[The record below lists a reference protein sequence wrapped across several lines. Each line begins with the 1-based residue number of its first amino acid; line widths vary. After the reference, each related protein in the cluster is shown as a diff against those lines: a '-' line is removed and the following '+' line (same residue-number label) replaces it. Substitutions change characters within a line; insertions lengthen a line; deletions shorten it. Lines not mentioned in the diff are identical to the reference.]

1 MKLQL
6 KNTKKI
12 LLTLT
17 FYFHKNV
24 YIHLM
29 LLFFINVF
37 ILIGLT
43 GLLEALDQHVF
54 SSDIILFIGLSLFLT
69 VTEHFVKSSVSSQIY
84 QLMMRSFGMGTVIIF
99 IVTTMVYE
107 SLISD
112 FIITSVEPLIG
123 FSFIFIFLR
132 FYIRQFIVFRMSS
145 KKPRGIKR

>member
-43 GLLEALDQHVF
+43 GLLEALDQQVF

-69 VTEHFVKSSVSSQIY
+69 VTEHLVKSSVSSQIY

-112 FIITSVEPLIG
+112 FSVTSVEPLIG

-132 FYIRQFIVFRMSS
+132 FYMRQFIVFRMSS

>member
-24 YIHLM
+24 YIHLI
-29 LLFFINVF
+29 LLFFINLF

-69 VTEHFVKSSVSSQIY
+69 VTEHLVKSSVSSQIY
-84 QLMMRSFGMGTVIIF
+84 QLMMRSLGMGTVIIF

-112 FIITSVEPLIG
+112 FVITSVEPLIG

-132 FYIRQFIVFRMSS
+132 FYMRQFIVFRLSS

>member
-43 GLLEALDQHVF
+43 GLLEALDQQVF

-69 VTEHFVKSSVSSQIY
+69 VTEHLVKSSVSSQIY

-132 FYIRQFIVFRMSS
+132 FYMRQFIVFRMSS

>member
-24 YIHLM
+24 YIHLI
-29 LLFFINVF
+29 LLFFINLF

-69 VTEHFVKSSVSSQIY
+69 VTEHLVKSSVSSQIY

-112 FIITSVEPLIG
+112 FVITSVEPLIG

-132 FYIRQFIVFRMSS
+132 FYMRQFIVFRLSS

>member
-43 GLLEALDQHVF
+43 GLLEALDQQVF

>member
-24 YIHLM
+24 YIHLI
-29 LLFFINVF
+29 LLFFINLF

-43 GLLEALDQHVF
+43 GLLEALDQQVF

-69 VTEHFVKSSVSSQIY
+69 VTEHLVKSSVSSQIY

-132 FYIRQFIVFRMSS
+132 FYMRQFIVFRLSS

>member
-54 SSDIILFIGLSLFLT
+54 SSDIILFIGWSLFLT
-69 VTEHFVKSSVSSQIY
+69 VTEHLVKSSVSSQIY

-132 FYIRQFIVFRMSS
+132 FYMRQFIVFRMSS

>member
-24 YIHLM
+24 YIHLI

-54 SSDIILFIGLSLFLT
+54 SSNIILFIGLSLFLT
-69 VTEHFVKSSVSSQIY
+69 VSEHLVKSSVSSQIY

-132 FYIRQFIVFRMSS
+132 FYMRQFIVFRMSS

>member
-29 LLFFINVF
+29 LLFFINLF

-69 VTEHFVKSSVSSQIY
+69 VTEHLVKSSVSSQIY

-132 FYIRQFIVFRMSS
+132 FYMRQFIVFRMSS

>member
-43 GLLEALDQHVF
+43 GLLEALNQQVF

-69 VTEHFVKSSVSSQIY
+69 VTEHLVKSSVSSQIY

-112 FIITSVEPLIG
+112 FSVTSVEPLIG

-132 FYIRQFIVFRMSS
+132 FYMRQFIVFRMSS

>member
-43 GLLEALDQHVF
+43 GLLEALNQHVF

-69 VTEHFVKSSVSSQIY
+69 VTEHLVKSSVSSQIY

-112 FIITSVEPLIG
+112 FVITSVEPLIG

-132 FYIRQFIVFRMSS
+132 FYMRQFIVFRMSS

>member
-17 FYFHKNV
+17 FYFHKNM

-29 LLFFINVF
+29 LLFFINLF

-69 VTEHFVKSSVSSQIY
+69 VTEHLVKSSVSSQIY

-132 FYIRQFIVFRMSS
+132 FYMRQFIVFRMSS

>member
-69 VTEHFVKSSVSSQIY
+69 VTEHLVKSSVSSQIY

-132 FYIRQFIVFRMSS
+132 FYMRQFIVFRMSS

>member
-24 YIHLM
+24 YIHLI
-29 LLFFINVF
+29 LLFFINLF

-54 SSDIILFIGLSLFLT
+54 SSNIILFIGLSLFLT
-69 VTEHFVKSSVSSQIY
+69 VTEHLVKSSVSSQIY

-132 FYIRQFIVFRMSS
+132 FYMRQFIVFRLSS

>member
-29 LLFFINVF
+29 LLFFINLF

-43 GLLEALDQHVF
+43 GLLEALDQQVF

-69 VTEHFVKSSVSSQIY
+69 VTEHLVKSSVSSQIY

-132 FYIRQFIVFRMSS
+132 FYMRQFIVFRLSS

>member
-29 LLFFINVF
+29 LLFFINLF

-69 VTEHFVKSSVSSQIY
+69 VTEHLVKSSVSSQIY

-112 FIITSVEPLIG
+112 FVITSVEPLIG

-132 FYIRQFIVFRMSS
+132 FYMRQFIVFRMSS

>member
-29 LLFFINVF
+29 LLFFINLF

-69 VTEHFVKSSVSSQIY
+69 VTEHLVKSSVSSQIY

>member
-54 SSDIILFIGLSLFLT
+54 SSNIILFIGLSLFLT
-69 VTEHFVKSSVSSQIY
+69 VSEHLVKSSVSSQIY

-132 FYIRQFIVFRMSS
+132 FYMRQFIVFRMSS

>member
-24 YIHLM
+24 YIHLI
-29 LLFFINVF
+29 LLFFINLF

-43 GLLEALDQHVF
+43 GLLEALNQHVF

-69 VTEHFVKSSVSSQIY
+69 VTEHLVKSSVSSQIY

-107 SLISD
+107 SLIAD

-132 FYIRQFIVFRMSS
+132 FYMRQFIVFRMSS

>member
-24 YIHLM
+24 YIHLI
-29 LLFFINVF
+29 LLFFINLF

-69 VTEHFVKSSVSSQIY
+69 VTEHLVKSSVSSQIY

-107 SLISD
+107 SLIAD

-132 FYIRQFIVFRMSS
+132 FYMRQFIVFRMSS

>member
-43 GLLEALDQHVF
+43 GLLEALNQQVF

-69 VTEHFVKSSVSSQIY
+69 VTEHLVKSSVSSQIY

-112 FIITSVEPLIG
+112 FSITSVEPLIG

-132 FYIRQFIVFRMSS
+132 FYMRQFIVFRMSS

>member
-69 VTEHFVKSSVSSQIY
+69 VTEHLVKSSVSSQIY

-132 FYIRQFIVFRMSS
+132 FYMRQFIVFRMSS
-145 KKPRGIKR
+145 IKPRGIKR

>member
-24 YIHLM
+24 YIHLI
-29 LLFFINVF
+29 LLFFINLF

-69 VTEHFVKSSVSSQIY
+69 VTEHLVKSSVSSQIY

-132 FYIRQFIVFRMSS
+132 FYMRQFIVFRLSS

>member
-43 GLLEALDQHVF
+43 GLLEALNQQVF

-69 VTEHFVKSSVSSQIY
+69 VTEHLVKSSVSSQIY

-132 FYIRQFIVFRMSS
+132 FYMRQFIVFRMSS

>member
-29 LLFFINVF
+29 LLFFINLF

-69 VTEHFVKSSVSSQIY
+69 VTEHLVKSSVSSQIY

-132 FYIRQFIVFRMSS
+132 FYMRQFIVFRLSS

>member
-54 SSDIILFIGLSLFLT
+54 FSDIILFIGLSLFLT
-69 VTEHFVKSSVSSQIY
+69 VTEHLVKSSVSSQIY

-112 FIITSVEPLIG
+112 FSVTSVEPLIG

-132 FYIRQFIVFRMSS
+132 FYMRQFIVFRMSS